1 MSRSGRPD
9 RNIEFKV
16 PLSTG
21 GSSFMSLSASSK
33 ADSEGGPIATAGP
46 VHSNKL
52 LQADAGL
59 QKSGVVTSLFR

>member
-16 PLSTG
+16 PSSTA

-46 VHSNKL
+46 VHSNNL